1 MNRERLTSGLDALGV
16 AYDQTAV
23 ERFEAFH
30 AILDEYNQKMDLTA
44 KYVEDNYQTLDSFL
58 LEY

>member
-1 MNRERLTSGLDALGV
+1 MMNRERLTSGLEMMGV
-16 AYDQTAV
+16 AFDQTAI

-44 KYVEDNYQTLDSFL
+44 VRRHCHTMALQMG
-58 LEY
+58 

>member
-1 MNRERLTSGLDALGV
+1 MMNRERLMRGLDALGI
-16 AYDQTAV
+16 AYDQTAM

-44 KYVEDNYQTLDSFL
+44 VLDED
-58 LEY
+58 